1 MKTNSK
7 LVKMAELAILTA
19 IVIIFQMLGTFI
31 HIGPTSISLVLVPI
45 AAGAILLGPASGAF
59 LGFVFGAITLGAGIS
74 GADYFTSVLFAAH
87 PVYTSLICI
96 LKATLAGLAAGL
108 VYKALKKKNSY
119 VAAVAACAACPIV
132 NTGLFILGSLLAVSD
147 TLSEN
152 FVSGTSV
159 IYFLVIVC
167 AGLNFIAELVLNMI
181 LSPAINRLSVILN
194 KNTN

>member
-1 MKTNSK
+1 
-7 LVKMAELAILTA
+7 MAELAILTA

-59 LGFVFGAITLGAGIS
+59 LGFVFGAITLWAGIS
-74 GADYFTSVLFAAH
+74 GVETYTSVIFAAH

-96 LKATLAGLAAGL
+96 LKGTLAGLAAGL

-119 VAAVAACAACPIV
+119 AAAVAACAACPIV

-147 TLSEN
+147 TLSEK